1 MQEIRCIIECFQSDV
16 YLQLPVSRIIDN
28 SHIKSHRIVASSPR
42 SSPSPFYLFLLAILV
57 SQDLF
62 LFEVSWNNAV
72 EFYLFLLGGHCATGV
87 CSHAI
92 LNIIHPTFSL
102 IIIDDHSTSSDI
114 ILPLLYSN
122 RLSSHPCWR
131 SSDTYKKVPIM
142 KIHSKNNN
150 TSVYLHPLD

>member
-16 YLQLPVSRIIDN
+16 FLQLPVSRIIDN

-42 SSPSPFYLFLLAILV
+42 SSPSPFCLFLLAILV

-87 CSHAI
+87 CLHVI
-92 LNIIHPTFSL
+92 LSKVYPIPCDM
-102 IIIDDHSTSSDI
+102 IIDEHSTSSDI
-114 ILPLLYSN
+114 ILPLLHLN
-122 RLSSHPCWR
+122 RLSSHPC
-131 SSDTYKKVPIM
+131 
-142 KIHSKNNN
+142 
-150 TSVYLHPLD
+150 